1 MVFGICDKESLVND
15 TFWRGTAYC
24 VTAALAWA
32 LLGPVSRIC
41 FAEGMEPSSVAF
53 WRMLISGICFTVHA
67 LARGGLRP
75 SLRDL
80 GYMVFFGAVFVT
92 SFIICFQVSV
102 QKSGSALAI
111 ILLSSAP
118 AWVALFA
125 RIFFHEAINLTRFA
139 ALILTMAGTVL
150 VCLSGGSLGGE
161 VSYLGIACGLLCGF
175 TYAFQFLFF
184 AWWKDCY
191 STQALF
197 AMTFLPAAAVLFF
210 FTDFQPVTLKGAA
223 GVLVLSLVS
232 SYAAY
237 YWYGQAL
244 RYLSTV
250 QAAIIGNLEPVVGT
264 WLSWWFWQ
272 EDFTVLGWLG
282 CVLVLVSILIL
293 ALKK

>member
-1 MVFGICDKESLVND
+1 MRVND
-15 TFWRGTAYC
+15 TFWRGLAYC

-67 LARGGLRP
+67 LVSGGLRP
-75 SLRDL
+75 GRRDL
-80 GYMVFFGAVFVT
+80 GCMIFFGAVFVT
-92 SFIICFQVSV
+92 AFIICFQVSV

-111 ILLSSAP
+111 ILLCSAP
-118 AWVALFA
+118 AWVALFS
-125 RIFFHEAINLTRFA
+125 RIIFGETINRTRLA
-139 ALILTMAGTVL
+139 ALFLTMAGTVL

-161 VSYLGIACGLLCGF
+161 VSWIGIGCGLLCGF

-184 AWWKDCY
+184 TWWKDRY

-210 FTDFQPVTLKGAA
+210 FTDFRPVTLAGAA
-223 GVLVLSLVS
+223 GVLVLSFVS

-244 RYLSTV
+244 RYLSPV
-250 QAAIIGNLEPVVGT
+250 QAAIIGNVEPVVGT
-264 WLSWWFWQ
+264 WLSWWFWN
-272 EDFTVLGWLG
+272 EDFTAAGWLG
-282 CVLVLVSILIL
+282 CVLVLASILML
-293 ALKK
+293 AVRK

>member
-41 FAEGMEPSSVAF
+41 FAEGMDPSSVAF

-125 RIFFHEAINLTRFA
+125 RIFF
-139 ALILTMAGTVL
+139 
-150 VCLSGGSLGGE
+150 S
-161 VSYLGIACGLLCGF
+161 
-175 TYAFQFLFF
+175 
-184 AWWKDCY
+184 
-191 STQALF
+191 
-197 AMTFLPAAAVLFF
+197 
-210 FTDFQPVTLKGAA
+210 
-223 GVLVLSLVS
+223 
-232 SYAAY
+232 
-237 YWYGQAL
+237 
-244 RYLSTV
+244 
-250 QAAIIGNLEPVVGT
+250 
-264 WLSWWFWQ
+264 
-272 EDFTVLGWLG
+272 
-282 CVLVLVSILIL
+282 
-293 ALKK
+293 